1 MSNNEEVSLLP
12 YQKIFLTSTAKTTVL
27 LAGRGSGKTTAA
39 VYLIAIYLC
48 NGYSGIVTAQTYRM
62 LKLNILKEVASFL
75 KRIRASF
82 KLNQTDHVITMSNG
96 AVLIGLSAEDSQ
108 VDQVRGLSNLKFL
121 VMDEAALALKSFFIT
136 VIACLRGKGISLPRI
151 YLLTTPKGGRNWVSE
166 IVKSHDCFL
175 VKATTYD
182 NTFLSDD
189 YVPTLKSFYSDSFVQ
204 QEIYAQINEEDST
217 DQVLPTKLLLEAYD
231 RYPEPAFD
239 RSKRI
244 IGIDA
249 ARYGDDEITIYF
261 RDAYKVTKFCSL
273 SGKDKES
280 FNVFDKIRKLSP
292 DPDKCIINIDGTGGF
307 ASGIVDIAR
316 KSKYE
321 VNELNFG
328 AASPDAHYA
337 NLRTY
342 LYFHFKDCLPKLGM
356 KKDDKLE
363 EELLATKYVINHK
376 NQIALI
382 PKDEIKKVLQHSPDD
397 ADGCVLTCY
406 SPLIVPIGNKE
417 SASSSID
424 QIMNTEY

>member
-1 MSNNEEVSLLP
+1 MDTEVTLLP
-12 YQKIFLTSTAKTTVL
+12 YQKAFITSTAKTTVL

-39 VYLIAIYLC
+39 VYLISIYLC
-48 NGYSGIVTAQTYRM
+48 SGYSGIVTAQTYRM
-62 LKLNILKEVASFL
+62 LKLNIMKEVVSFL
-75 KRIRASF
+75 KRIGASF
-82 KLNQTDHVITMSNG
+82 KFNQTDHVITMSNG
-96 AVLIGLSAEDSQ
+96 AVLVGLSAEDSQ
-108 VDQVRGLSNLKFL
+108 VDSVRGLSNLKFL
-121 VMDEAALALKSFFIT
+121 VMDEAALALKSFFVT

-151 YLLTTPKGGRNWVSE
+151 YLITTPKGGRNWVSE
-166 IVKSHDCFL
+166 IAKSHECYL

-182 NTFLSDD
+182 NKFLSDD
-189 YVPTLKSFYSDSFVQ
+189 YVQTLKSFYSESFVQ
-204 QEIYAQINEEDST
+204 QEIYAQINDEDST

-231 RYPEPAFD
+231 RYDDPAFD

-280 FNVFDKIRKLSP
+280 FKVFDKIRKLSP
-292 DPDKCIINIDGTGGF
+292 NPDNCVINIDGTGGF
-307 ASGIVDIAR
+307 AAGIVDIAR

-328 AASPDAHYA
+328 AASPDSHYA

-356 KKDDKLE
+356 QKDDKLE
-363 EELLATKYVINHK
+363 EELLATKYLINSK

-406 SPLIVPIGNKE
+406 SPLIIPIGKKE
-417 SASSSID
+417 SANSLD
-424 QIMNTEY
+424 AIMNAEY